1 MYLKYKKLHDQVKEP
16 QRANPS
22 DAGLDLFFCPT
33 AGLDKSVEG
42 NFIEKTWGDVEMSK
56 KFRLLEKTKS
66 IKINPG
72 ENAILPTGITLEIP
86 HGFVGMVCNRS
97 SVSAKSSLL
106 CGAHIVDAGYSGE
119 IFVDLHNIGL
129 TPKII
134 DCGAK
139 IAQLLLLPVMSFD
152 LLEDEE
158 IYKKECVISNRKDGA
173 LGSTDE
179 RKENKKEE
187 N

>member
-1 MYLKYKKLHDQVKEP
+1 MYLKYKKLHDQVKES

-22 DAGLDLFFCPT
+22 DAGLDLFFCPPD
-33 AGLDKSVEG
+33 GKEEQIKG
-42 NFIEKTWGDVEMSK
+42 NFIEETWGGVQIREITRSLGKDK
-56 KFRLLEKTKS
+56 D
-66 IKINPG
+66 IIINPG
-72 ENAILPTGITLEIP
+72 ENAILPTGISLEIP
-86 HGFVGMVCNRS
+86 HGFVGIVCNRS
-97 SVSAKSSLL
+97 SISAKSSLL

-129 TPKII
+129 NSVLATK
-134 DCGAK
+134 GMK

-173 LGSTDE
+173 LGSTG
-179 RKENKKEE
+179 K
-187 N
+187 